1 MHDFLSFFIIQII
14 LLAVVLSVHTY
25 IGLHIIRRGLIFSDL
40 SLDQLAAFGV
50 IVGIGLGIEG
60 GTTGSYFVS
69 FGAVLIGAVLLA
81 LVKPKTKQIP
91 REAIIGIIYCLA
103 LVASFMVSDK
113 ITGGAA
119 YVTQT
124 LSGCMLWVTW
134 PLVWVTVGAYILI
147 SIFHY
152 FYRDRIIGITD
163 NKTIEHENF
172 WDLLFFIT
180 QGIITVLI
188 VPIAGVLLAYSFLMI
203 PAAIGVLFTRGWSD
217 GLIIGWTTGFIAS
230 VLGLLFSYFF
240 QLPYGPS
247 LVLALGL
254 FFLGAL
260 ILRIFVPEKAKYS

>member
-1 MHDFLSFFIIQII
+1 MHSFIDFVSIQVI

-25 IGLHIIRRGLIFSDL
+25 LGLHIIRRGIIFSDL

-50 IVGIGLGIEG
+50 IVGIGAGIDG
-60 GTTGSYFVS
+60 GTTGSYIIS
-69 FGAVLIGAVLLA
+69 FAAVLVGAVLLA
-81 LVKPKTKQIP
+81 VVKPKSKSIP
-91 REAIIGIIYCLA
+91 REAVIGIIYCLA
-103 LVASFMVSDK
+103 LVASFMVADK
-113 ITGGAA
+113 ISGGMS

-152 FYRDRIIGITD
+152 LYRGKIIAITEQED
-163 NKTIEHENF
+163 VEHENF

-203 PAAIGVLFTRGWSD
+203 PAAIGTLFTRGWSQ
-217 GLIIGWTTGFIAS
+217 GLIIGWTAGFAAS
-230 VLGLLFSYFF
+230 LIGLLFSYFF
-240 QLPYGPS
+240 HLPYGPS
-247 LVLALGL
+247 LVLALGT
-254 FFLGAL
+254 FFFGAL
-260 ILRIFVPEKAKYS
+260 IFRVLVPGEETA